1 MAVWQGTTALK
12 TARDIVAGLDLA
24 EFILAFE
31 MALEAAAAKEPAA
44 APDLGRPLASPEE
57 AEPAEATE
65 ATEAAE
71 TAETA
76 EAQRQEQPQ
85 TEAAHT
91 LDDEASKVEE
101 RSADILILPEAN
113 GGSLSASQAATPL
126 LFDCFAVVQTCVG
139 EARACLVE
147 SSSLDQHA
155 EHDMHEIKNR
165 VAGFVA
171 ASRVALV
178 TRLKALLQVCLYACT
193 YVICHIFASIHAL
206 YLCN

>member
-1 MAVWQGTTALK
+1 
-12 TARDIVAGLDLA
+12 
-24 EFILAFE
+24 

-44 APDLGRPLASPEE
+44 APDLGGPLGSPEE

-126 LFDCFAVVQTCVG
+126 LFDCFAVVQMCVG

-155 EHDMHEIKNR
+155 EHDMHEIQNR
-165 VAGFVA
+165 VASFVA
-171 ASRVALV
+171 ASREALV
-178 TRLKALLQVCLYACT
+178 NRLKALLQVCLYART
-193 YVICHIFASIHAL
+193 YVICHIFASTCVVSVQLKCMHFLTIGA
-206 YLCN
+206 CVMAR